1 MAIQLPQIDVLG
13 LAPVIGL
20 VLIALAALVVI
31 VAVLALRSKVAVVI
45 ALVVGA
51 AVIAPVIGPVVSTL
65 IGAVVPLALIL
76 VGGLIALAVLIARSP
91 DLADVVRDLRPQP
104 KITTMPNPPLI
115 IDQAD
120 VKQLPVASATTVK
133 VRRTLDHDSLKDWGF

>member
-1 MAIQLPQIDVLG
+1 MTIPLPQIDVLG

-20 VLIALAALVVI
+20 ILIALVALAVI
-31 VAVLALRSKVAVVI
+31 VVVLALRSKVAVVV
-45 ALVVGA
+45 ALVVGVA
-51 AVIAPVIGPVVSTL
+51 AVAPLIGPVVSAI

-76 VGGLIALAVLIARSP
+76 VGGLITLAVLIARSP
-91 DLADVVRDLRPQP
+91 DLADVIRDLRTAP
-104 KITTMPNPPLI
+104 KITPYSNTPMM

-120 VKQLPVASATTVK
+120 VKRLPATSVTTVK

>member
-1 MAIQLPQIDVLG
+1 MTIQLPQIDVLG

-31 VAVLALRSKVAVVI
+31 VVVLALRSKVAVVI

-51 AVIAPVIGPVVSTL
+51 AVIAPVIGPVVSV
-65 IGAVVPLALIL
+65 IVGAIVPLALIL
-76 VGGLIALAVLIARSP
+76 VAGLITLAVLIARNP
-91 DLADVVRDLRPQP
+91 DLADVVRDLKPQSR
-104 KITTMPNPPLI
+104 ITTLPNPPMM

-120 VKQLPVASATTVK
+120 VKQLPAASAATVK
-133 VRRTLDHDSLKDWGF
+133 VRRSIDQASMKDWGF

>member
-1 MAIQLPQIDVLG
+1 MTIQWPQIDVLG

-20 VLIALAALVVI
+20 VVIAVVALVVI

-45 ALVVGA
+45 TLVLGA
-51 AVIAPVIGPVVSTL
+51 AVIAPVIGPVVNAL

-76 VGGLIALAVLIARSP
+76 VGGLIVLAVLIARSP

-104 KITTMPNPPLI
+104 QITALPHSPLI
-115 IDQAD
+115 IDQTD
-120 VKQLPVASATTVK
+120 VKQLPTASATTVK
-133 VRRTLDHDSLKDWGF
+133 VRRTLDHESLKDWGF